1 MRPLIR
7 SPFLTPRVGPSGQDG
22 GVDRLSNDHRTATL
36 AGDRGAR
43 RQLEKVADRLFA
55 DLRSHER
62 AEWVAI
68 STGMAPALVVATDS
82 RLLTISMIGR
92 STQAI
97 ERPFTIVLGKKRL
110 IGQSVDVIDARG
122 LCLSLLLQEPDLR
135 ALQMTG
141 VSSRPGSTA
150 QAPPPQPSAS
160 ADPAATAPPPGS
172 TGAWRWGRPVTS
184 WQEAE
189 LLAAAHMADLGFSG
203 ATVTPGGADAGLDVV
218 AHDAAAQVKYHEGPT
233 GRPDIQ
239 RLIGAAHGLRS
250 RIFYASS
257 YTTAAILEADR
268 LGVALFQFT
277 PEGLVV
283 AINDAARGIAPTS
296 PAPDQ
301 RTAFGALTF
310 ESRQNRAIRWSQQ
323 VEAATKVPIS
333 DRKRRGAKQLIERQR
348 ALELML
354 HGLEQLRDSDNPLYK
369 KRRKERTL
377 SEAEKTLKQAAA
389 VLRLQ
394 LK

>member
-1 MRPLIR
+1 M
-7 SPFLTPRVGPSGQDG
+7 
-22 GVDRLSNDHRTATL
+22 DRLSNDHRTATL

-55 DLRSHER
+55 DLRSNER

-110 IGQSVDVIDARG
+110 IGQSVDVFDARG

-141 VSSRPGSTA
+141 GASSPSGSTT
-150 QAPPPQPSAS
+150 QAPPPPPSAPP
-160 ADPAATAPPPGS
+160 DPAGTAPPPGS

-189 LLAAAHMADLGFSG
+189 LLAAAHMVDLGFSG
-203 ATVTPGGADAGLDVV
+203 ATVTPGGADAGLDVI

-239 RLIGAAHGLRS
+239 RLIGRPTASGVGSSTRRATPPRRSSRRTGLGLRS
-250 RIFYASS
+250 SS
-257 YTTAAILEADR
+257 SRRRDSSSPSTTRRAALRRELQR
-268 LGVALFQFT
+268 
-277 PEGLVV
+277 
-283 AINDAARGIAPTS
+283 PTS
-296 PAPDQ
+296 
-301 RTAFGALTF
+301 
-310 ESRQNRAIRWSQQ
+310 
-323 VEAATKVPIS
+323 
-333 DRKRRGAKQLIERQR
+333 
-348 ALELML
+348 
-354 HGLEQLRDSDNPLYK
+354 GLRSG
-369 KRRKERTL
+369 R
-377 SEAEKTLKQAAA
+377 
-389 VLRLQ
+389 
-394 LK
+394 

>member
-1 MRPLIR
+1 M
-7 SPFLTPRVGPSGQDG
+7 
-22 GVDRLSNDHRTATL
+22 DRLSNDHRTATL

-55 DLRSHER
+55 ELRPHER

-82 RLLTISMIGR
+82 RPLTLSMIGR

-97 ERPFTIVLGKKRL
+97 DRPFTIALGKKRL
-110 IGQSVDVIDARG
+110 IGQSVDVSDARG
-122 LCLSLLLQEPDLR
+122 LCLTLLLQEPDLR

-141 VSSRPGSTA
+141 GASSRSGSTTE
-150 QAPPPQPSAS
+150 APPPPPSAS
-160 ADPAATAPPPGS
+160 ADPGAATAPPPGS
-172 TGAWRWGRPVTS
+172 TGAWRWGRPVMT
-184 WQEAE
+184 WQDAE

-218 AHDAAAQVKYHEGPT
+218 AQDAAAQVKYHEGST

-239 RLIGAAHGLRS
+239 RLIGAAHGFRT

-283 AINDAARGIAPTS
+283 AINDAARGIAPRS
-296 PAPDQ
+296 PVPDQ

-323 VEAATKVPIS
+323 IEDATKVPIS
-333 DRKRRGAKQLIERQR
+333 DRKRRGAKQLVERQR

-354 HGLEQLRDSDNPLYK
+354 HGLEQLRDSDNPSYK
-369 KRRKERTL
+369 RRRKERTL

-389 VLRLQ
+389 VLRIQ
-394 LK
+394 LN

>member
-1 MRPLIR
+1 M
-7 SPFLTPRVGPSGQDG
+7 
-22 GVDRLSNDHRTATL
+22 DRLSNDHRTATL

-55 DLRSHER
+55 DLRSNER

-110 IGQSVDVIDARG
+110 IGQSVDVFDARG

-141 VSSRPGSTA
+141 GASSPSGSTT
-150 QAPPPQPSAS
+150 QAPPPPPSAPP
-160 ADPAATAPPPGS
+160 DPAGTAPPPGS

-189 LLAAAHMADLGFSG
+189 LLAAAHMVDLGFSG
-203 ATVTPGGADAGLDVV
+203 ATVTPGGADAGLDVI

-283 AINDAARGIAPTS
+283 AINDAARGLAPGA

-323 VEAATKVPIS
+323 IEDATKVPIS
-333 DRKRRGAKQLIERQR
+333 DRKRRGAKQLVERQR
-348 ALELML
+348 ALKLML

-377 SEAEKTLKQAAA
+377 SEAEKTLKQGAA
-389 VLRLQ
+389 VLRMQ

>member
-1 MRPLIR
+1 M
-7 SPFLTPRVGPSGQDG
+7 
-22 GVDRLSNDHRTATL
+22 DRLSNDHRTATL

-141 VSSRPGSTA
+141 GASSRPGSTT

-160 ADPAATAPPPGS
+160 AHPAATAPPPGS
-172 TGAWRWGRPVTS
+172 TGAWRWGGQSRAGKKPNFLQRRTWRIS
-184 WQEAE
+184 GSAE
-189 LLAAAHMADLGFSG
+189 LWSHQAEQTQDSTWLL
-203 ATVTPGGADAGLDVV
+203 TTL
-218 AHDAAAQVKYHEGPT
+218 
-233 GRPDIQ
+233 Q
-239 RLIGAAHGLRS
+239 RR
-250 RIFYASS
+250 
-257 YTTAAILEADR
+257 
-268 LGVALFQFT
+268 
-277 PEGLVV
+277 
-283 AINDAARGIAPTS
+283 
-296 PAPDQ
+296 
-301 RTAFGALTF
+301 
-310 ESRQNRAIRWSQQ
+310 
-323 VEAATKVPIS
+323 
-333 DRKRRGAKQLIERQR
+333 
-348 ALELML
+348 
-354 HGLEQLRDSDNPLYK
+354 
-369 KRRKERTL
+369 
-377 SEAEKTLKQAAA
+377 
-389 VLRLQ
+389 
-394 LK
+394 

>member
-1 MRPLIR
+1 M
-7 SPFLTPRVGPSGQDG
+7 
-22 GVDRLSNDHRTATL
+22 SNDHRTATL

-55 DLRSHER
+55 ELRPHER

-82 RLLTISMIGR
+82 RLLTLSMIGR
-92 STQAI
+92 PTQTI
-97 ERPFTIVLGKKRL
+97 DRPFTIVLGKKRL
-110 IGQSVDVIDARG
+110 IGQSVDVSDAGG
-122 LCLSLLLQEPDLR
+122 LCLTLLLQEPDLR
-135 ALQMTG
+135 ALQMTSG
-141 VSSRPGSTA
+141 ASSRSGSTTE
-150 QAPPPQPSAS
+150 APPPPPSAS
-160 ADPAATAPPPGS
+160 ADPGVAALPPGS
-172 TGAWRWGRPVTS
+172 TGAWRWGRPVMT
-184 WQEAE
+184 WQDAE
-189 LLAAAHMADLGFSG
+189 LLAAAHMAALGFSG
-203 ATVTPGGADAGLDVV
+203 AAVTPGGADAGLDVV
-218 AHDAAAQVKYHEGPT
+218 AQDAAAQVKYHEGST

-239 RLIGAAHGLRS
+239 RLIGAAHSFRN

-283 AINDAARGIAPTS
+283 AINDAARGIAPRS
-296 PAPDQ
+296 PVPDQ

-323 VEAATKVPIS
+323 IEDATKVPIS
-333 DRKRRGAKQLIERQR
+333 DRKRRGAKQLVERQR

-369 KRRKERTL
+369 RRRKERTL

-389 VLRLQ
+389 VLRIQ